1 MQLFSDDALA
11 EKFGTEPGTRAGIS
25 RKTGLKRIRSMDATI
40 PAYGYLVKPMDPYR
54 LERTVADALTGS
66 SAKDR
71 LEPQP

>member
-1 MQLFSDDALA
+1 
-11 EKFGTEPGTRAGIS
+11 
-25 RKTGLKRIRSMDATI
+25 MDATI

-71 LEPQP
+71 LEPQPWKGRGSALQGFRARRFRCSPDCP